1 MDKFTIFKPTV
12 SDIKDMQNLVLKD
25 VENGNILDRDQN
37 EMATTIRS
45 YLAIKDTNK
54 IIGFVALHIHTTQL
68 AEIRSLIVDEDY
80 RGQGI
85 GKRLIQNSII
95 EAKNLG
101 LNRVLVLTYQQKLF
115 ESFDFEVIQKEYIP
129 ETKIW
134 ADCIKCKHF
143 PVCDEIALMLTLE
156 NNKKDIV

>member
-1 MDKFTIFKPTV
+1 MENFTIFKPTV
-12 SDIKDMQNLVLKD
+12 SDIQKMQDLVLKD
-25 VENGNILDRDQN
+25 VENGNILDRDKN

-45 YLAIKDTNK
+45 YLAIKDNEN

-68 AEIRSLIVDEDY
+68 AEIRSLIVDESY

-85 GKRLIQNSII
+85 GKKLIQNSID
-95 EAKNLG
+95 EANSLG
-101 LNRVLVLTYQQKLF
+101 LDRVLVLTYQQKLF
-115 ESFDFEVIQKEYIP
+115 EQFNFEVIQKEYIP

-143 PVCDEIALMLTLE
+143 PVCDEIALMLNL
-156 NNKKDIV
+156 NR